1 MKAKI
6 TTGLQTLHFPRFW
19 TVVSGTEGTSTGG
32 YKITSS
38 SYWTGFSIANPVD
51 DTIPYDFYFAP
62 GSTTGTIEL
71 EFPLP
76 TILEHVVCQNR
87 KDAANY
93 QFSYGDIAYYE
104 NGGWNTM
111 TSWSNSVSQAGGYY
125 DLLSSYSPQEY
136 EISTRWKINIYSMAT
151 PGGSLAS
158 LGIGG
163 KVLTDVVNP
172 ITKSGNNIKMVMEN

>member
-6 TTGLQTLHFPRFW
+6 TTGVQTLHFPRSW
-19 TVVSGTEGTSTGG
+19 TTVSATEGTSTGG

-38 SYWTGFSIANPVD
+38 SCWSGFSIANPVD
-51 DTIPYDFYFAP
+51 DSIPYDFYFAP

-76 TILEHVVCQNR
+76 TVLEHIICQNR
-87 KDAANY
+87 KDADNY
-93 QFSYGDIAYYE
+93 QFSYGSVQS
-104 NGGWNTM
+104 NRGGVWYTV
-111 TSWSNSVSQAGGYY
+111 TVFDNSVYQAGGYY
-125 DLLSSYSPQEY
+125 DLLNSYSPQDSEASTKWR
-136 EISTRWKINIYSMAT
+136 ISIYTMAT
-151 PGGSLAS
+151 PGGSLAY

-163 KVLTDVVNP
+163 RVLTDIVHP